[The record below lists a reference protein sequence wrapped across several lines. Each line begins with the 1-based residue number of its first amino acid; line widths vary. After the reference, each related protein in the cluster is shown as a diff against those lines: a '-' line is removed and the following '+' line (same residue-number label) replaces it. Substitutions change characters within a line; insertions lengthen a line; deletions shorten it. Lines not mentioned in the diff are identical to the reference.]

1 MMLLR
6 KLTLL
11 ALVVFFGPIGSIV
24 SAQSPSG
31 HNIFVR
37 VHNRAHA
44 PRVLHTQT
52 LLSNGRVLL
61 AGGFSTLSGLLPLG
75 NKDLEIFD
83 PRTNIFNVVTVMPT
97 IRAMHTATVLPDGR
111 VLFIGGAAST
121 VVEVFDPRTNTVSP
135 VGNILNARAEHA
147 ATLLSDGRIL
157 ITGGIRAHLSYRNG
171 AFQLKLN
178 LVRETELFDPKT
190 GKSEILHTR
199 NPIARRG
206 HTQTLLGNGTVLI
219 AGGDRSGNC
228 LLLDP
233 KTRVV
238 RRVVR
243 LTTSREDHTATLL
256 PNGEVLII
264 GGSRRGKSLATAEVY
279 DPVQERFFR
288 RESTMSIVREDHTAT
303 LLADGR
309 VLVTGGEDNQAGPKK
324 KDVVLRGADVFD
336 PNLKRFTRLMDLNS
350 ARDDHR
356 ATLLKDGRVFIFGG
370 LNERDE
376 VLDSGE
382 FFVP

>member
-11 ALVVFFGPIGSIV
+11 ALAILLGPAGSAV

-31 HNIFVR
+31 HNVFVR
-37 VHNRAHA
+37 VRNRAHA

-83 PRTNIFNVVTVMPT
+83 PRTNTFNVVAVMPT

-121 VVEVFDPRTNTVSP
+121 VVETFDPRTNTVSP
-135 VGNILNARAEHA
+135 VGNLLNARAEHA

-157 ITGGIRAHLSYRNG
+157 ITGGIQVHLSYRSG
-171 AFQLKLN
+171 AFQRNLKV
-178 LVRETELFDPKT
+178 VRETELFDPKT
-190 GKSEILHTR
+190 GKSEILHT
-199 NPIARRG
+199 NIPIVRCG

-219 AGGDRSGNC
+219 AGGNWSGNC
-228 LLLDP
+228 LLLNP

-238 RRVVR
+238 RSIGR
-243 LTTSREDHTATLL
+243 LTTPREDHSATLL

-264 GGSRRGKSLATAEVY
+264 GGSCHGKSLATAEVY

-303 LLADGR
+303 LLGDGR
-309 VLVTGGEDNQAGPKK
+309 VLVTGGEDNQAGPKRE
-324 KDVVLRGADVFD
+324 DVVLRGADIFD
-336 PNLKRFTRLMDLNS
+336 PNLKRFTRLMNLNS

-370 LNERDE
+370 LNEKDE